1 MDADAQTRGTEQRA
15 QKWTHV
21 SEVNCSVTKGQEHT
35 TGGGNTLLSAW
46 RGEAGQPRVRQRTGP
61 PSHQHQTSASGLVLH
76 VRPKTINLLEKLLPV
91 SVAIFW
97 P

>member
-35 TGGGNTLLSAW
+35 TGGGGEGHAPQCMAW
-46 RGEAGQPRVRQRTGP
+46 GSWAATCETTHGT
-61 PSHQHQTSASGLVLH
+61 
-76 VRPKTINLLEKLLPV
+76 PV
-91 SVAIFW
+91 SPA
-97 P
+97 PN